1 MGVIVLLSS
10 NEPQKRKYCSV
21 ANGSGQCEAVYG
33 NGSSEDVVLTLFLV
47 AKALSDNRRD
57 KMSIE

>member
-1 MGVIVLLSS
+1 MEVVSVKLLMAM
-10 NEPQKRKYCSV
+10 EVVKML
-21 ANGSGQCEAVYG
+21 
-33 NGSSEDVVLTLFLV
+33 VLTLFLV